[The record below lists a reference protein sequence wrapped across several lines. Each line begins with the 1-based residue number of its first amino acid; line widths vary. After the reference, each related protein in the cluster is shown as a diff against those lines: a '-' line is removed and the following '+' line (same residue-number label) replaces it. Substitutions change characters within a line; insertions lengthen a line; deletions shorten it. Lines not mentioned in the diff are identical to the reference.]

1 MNYYNAAKKIVETL
15 SSKGFIAYF
24 AGGWVRDHLLGR
36 NADDIDIATNAT
48 VDEIMALFP
57 KTIPVGINFSILIV
71 VQDGVHAEVA
81 TFRKESD
88 YEDGRRPKSII
99 HCGPEEDAKRRDFT
113 INGMFFDPLTEKIY
127 DFVGGKID
135 LEKKI
140 IRAIGDPHHRFFE
153 DRLRMIRACRYSAR
167 FGFPIEEQTQKAI
180 ISHASELFPAV
191 AIERVYDEFKK
202 MVREHHLFDG
212 LLLMHKFGL
221 LNVIFK
227 GLPLLSHEK
236 LEKKLTAL
244 PQFPDETYPII
255 FLYELFEE
263 LSLEK
268 KLSLCKAFKVSNK
281 EIQFTQEL
289 EKWKF
294 SLHASNYD
302 LVHLYAH
309 SESKLCQT
317 ITAIYLDDKNFL
329 SFHKKKQAELSAHVD
344 RLIANT
350 PLITSKDL
358 MDLGMKPGIVLG
370 KALKKAEELC
380 INYNLS
386 SKTEVLK
393 LLQANL
399 DL

>member
-88 YEDGRRPKSII
+88 YEDGRRPNRII

-236 LEKKLTAL
+236 LEKKLKGL
-244 PQFPDETYPII
+244 PQFP
-255 FLYELFEE
+255 L
-263 LSLEK
+263 
-268 KLSLCKAFKVSNK
+268 
-281 EIQFTQEL
+281 
-289 EKWKF
+289 
-294 SLHASNYD
+294 
-302 LVHLYAH
+302 
-309 SESKLCQT
+309 
-317 ITAIYLDDKNFL
+317 
-329 SFHKKKQAELSAHVD
+329 
-344 RLIANT
+344 
-350 PLITSKDL
+350 
-358 MDLGMKPGIVLG
+358 
-370 KALKKAEELC
+370 
-380 INYNLS
+380 
-386 SKTEVLK
+386 
-393 LLQANL
+393 
-399 DL
+399 

>member
-1 MNYYNAAKKIVETL
+1 MNCYKAAKKIVETL

-36 NADDIDIATNAT
+36 KADDIDIATNAT
-48 VDEIMALFP
+48 VDQVMALFP

-71 VQDGVHAEVA
+71 VQDGIHAEVA

-88 YEDGRRPKSII
+88 YEDGRRPGRII

-113 INGMFFDPLTEKIY
+113 INGMFYDPLTEKIY

-140 IRAIGDPHHRFFE
+140 IRAIGDPNHRFFE

-180 ISHASELFPAV
+180 IVHAPEIFPAV

-202 MVREHHLFDG
+202 MTREHHLFDG

-221 LNVIFK
+221 LKVIFK
-227 GLPLLSHEK
+227 DFPLLSHEK
-236 LEKKLTAL
+236 LEKKLKAL
-244 PQFPDETYPII
+244 PQFPDETYPTI
-255 FLYELFEE
+255 FLYELFDN

-268 KLSLCKAFKVSNK
+268 KLKLCKYLKVSNK
-281 EIQFTQEL
+281 ELQCTEEL
-289 EKWKF
+289 EKWKS
-294 SLHASNYD
+294 SLSASNYD
-302 LVHLYAH
+302 LVHLYAQ
-309 SESKLCQT
+309 SESKLCQK
-317 ITAIYLDDKNFL
+317 IAAIYLQDISFL
-329 SFHKKKQAELSAHVD
+329 AFHKKKQAELNAHID
-344 RLIANT
+344 RLIAKT

-358 MDLGMKPGIVLG
+358 MDLGMEPGIELG
-370 KALKKAEELC
+370 KALKRAEEIC

-386 SKTEVLK
+386 SKQEVLQ
-393 LLQANL
+393 LLQSKNK
-399 DL
+399 